1 MPDSVCEYPS
11 EQHRAGTRRPS
22 THRRS
27 NVYSFVGYEMPL
39 SAGVA
44 GLSTELLD
52 RKQLFGGI
60 GLCQRGEGLARRAG
74 GGYRPT
80 SPPGA
85 CTSLF
90 NQGERWR
97 NVFINQCSAFVHGPK
112 V

>member
-1 MPDSVCEYPS
+1 MTDSVCECPS
-11 EQHRAGTRRPS
+11 ERRQAGTRRPS
-22 THRRS
+22 TYRRS
-27 NVYSFVGYEMPL
+27 TVYSFVGHEVPL

-44 GLSTELLD
+44 DLSTKVLVQ
-52 RKQLFGGI
+52 KQFLEGI
-60 GLCQRGEGLARRAG
+60 GLYQLGEGLARRAG

-85 CTSLF
+85 LHQLF